1 MDIPT
6 RLNISSPVA
15 VVQNPEN
22 KDKTF
27 SRLEAIEIGKLLN
40 IKFDKFSIE
49 EFIMGLNVELEHGTK
64 FIESNIT
71 FDDPILTGKIAL
83 VHLNEMSNYYTKL
96 KKMEGE

>member
-1 MDIPT
+1 MDIPI